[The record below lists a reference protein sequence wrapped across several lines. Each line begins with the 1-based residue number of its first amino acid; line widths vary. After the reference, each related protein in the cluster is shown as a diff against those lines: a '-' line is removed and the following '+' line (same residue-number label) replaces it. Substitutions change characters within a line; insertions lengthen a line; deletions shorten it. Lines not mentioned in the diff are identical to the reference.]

1 MQTHQYVGALFIAI
15 LGSFFIGMLVS
26 SIVLEVKAAK
36 ASKEAFSFVN
46 IPKFMQNPGVTDVDY
61 WKARHGTE

>member
-1 MQTHQYVGALFIAI
+1 MEYVGVLFIAI

-36 ASKEAFSFVN
+36 AAKAVKETFVN
-46 IPKFMQNPGVTDVDY
+46 IPKFPQNPGVTDADY